1 MARAG
6 RGVISELD
14 RAVLVSG
21 VLEQKLRAG
30 DVGTVVMV
38 YRDGEAF
45 EVEFLTLG
53 GDTRALAT
61 LPASALRLAEDREVA
76 HARQLA

>member
-1 MARAG
+1 M
-6 RGVISELD
+6 ISELD
-14 RAVLVSG
+14 RVVL
-21 VLEQKLRAG
+21 LRDLPEQRLRAG

-53 GDTRALAT
+53 GDTHALAT
-61 LPASALRLAEDREVA
+61 LPMSALRPAEDHEVA